1 MRYSST
7 AVRFPTATDVSQS
20 KRASYTNFSSRTCGH
35 VHTRTRGHYKN
46 DTLTI
51 QTMAKFTMVFT
62 TRHRDEDEVEKDC
75 MLICECIVEY
85 TTRYEYIYNGKELI
99 VFHVYGADKKARN
112 GILALL
118 LGHMHSVTNYK
129 SLDLQSYTKE

>member
-1 MRYSST
+1 MT
-7 AVRFPTATDVSQS
+7 Q
-20 KRASYTNFSSRTCGH
+20 
-35 VHTRTRGHYKN
+35 
-46 DTLTI
+46 
-51 QTMAKFTMVFT
+51 FTMVFT
-62 TRHRDEDEVEKDC
+62 TRHRDEDAVERDC

-99 VFHVYGADKKARN
+99 VFHVYDVDKKARN

-129 SLDLQSYTKE
+129 SLDLQSYTCS